1 MSKFYTASC
10 QAKELYEEGKM
21 AKEKAKE
28 LSDEVLLKKWEVI
41 RLTKD
46 LNRLQRIETKLKD
59 KVEELRENAIE

>member
-1 MSKFYTASC
+1 MKF
-10 QAKELYEEGKM
+10 
-21 AKEKAKE
+21 
-28 LSDEVLLKKWEVI
+28 LLKKWEVI

>member
-1 MSKFYTASC
+1 
-10 QAKELYEEGKM
+10 M